1 MTGTG
6 GAAAYEHLCALSGTD
21 HVDWPLGR
29 AEAVAARQAEW
40 PDPRPRWRRA
50 LDGTWLGRVLDHLKS
65 QEVPIALTAIPA
77 FGALYAFVVHGAV
90 VVGGLLVAAT
100 LALVWAFD
108 GFRG

>member
-1 MTGTG
+1 MRCRGRTTSTGRSG
-6 GAAAYEHLCALSGTD
+6 GRRRSRPGRPSGRT
-21 HVDWPLGR
+21 HGR
-29 AEAVAARQAEW
+29 
-40 PDPRPRWRRA
+40 DGGGRWTERGSGA
-50 LDGTWLGRVLDHLKS
+50 SWTISKS